1 MYMKLVA
8 IIFLAAL
15 SLVLSGIAV
24 PLSKAKGFSS
34 DVVIHTIRDN
44 RTIISIIVQ
53 VLSTLLALGQTYVVT
68 SLINLA
74 TNARLLHRNPPTLD
88 RLKLLQAITTKSP
101 ILDWGSKRAS
111 LISVVCLLL
120 LQLPAALWAGSITP
134 TINELTQETLV
145 QVPDFDQATSKFW
158 ASQCAPAQSC
168 DELLGETQ
176 DLGTFSFVNWKARTG
191 LLANSVSQASSR
203 NLSTPAYQKLDGTGY
218 FYHGRSYGVGSAVG
232 LLQPTYS
239 DDSNAIIRGY
249 SFVEDGYY
257 TNISCHYNRSIQ
269 LSFIKSDMVSTP
281 GGIYAPQ
288 GYWVHGSLPNGQW
301 AGFPTWGVV
310 NEGFTSSIAAV
321 NNQSR
326 YMYGFLAG
334 VAYSILNQ
342 TQCEVWFTPSR
353 FNVSV
358 DMDAKNISVALS
370 KLDSFDIDPSR
381 ALANISFHGV
391 GYLSQTLTTLYT
403 SVLGDSFRRN
413 VENVQSRAQRKEVT
427 DQDVFEAV
435 EDGIRLLLDHFL
447 EGSGAAQV
455 MLLRKTKPM
464 SGTITVQVFR
474 VGAFWPA
481 LSLLIISTL
490 IAAAVVLL
498 YCKYGLWGKIMS
510 DAECDF
516 IDFKSAILGSVKGLR
531 SEIDVIKAW
540 NGQSEDR
547 KVGQLRVR
555 ADRENSTLTVG
566 PQTDNYI
573 PLSYPSS

>member
-1 MYMKLVA
+1 MYMKLVT
-8 IIFLAAL
+8 ILFFTAL
-15 SLVLSGIAV
+15 SLVLSAIAV
-24 PLSKAKGFSS
+24 PLSRAKGFSC
-34 DVVIHTIRDN
+34 DG
-44 RTIISIIVQ
+44 

-68 SLINLA
+68 SLIGLA
-74 TNARLLHRNPPTLD
+74 TNARLLHRNPPRLD
-88 RLKLLQAITTKSP
+88 TLKLLQAITAKSP
-101 ILDWGSKRAS
+101 IFERGSKKAS
-111 LISVVCLLL
+111 LISVICLLL

-134 TINELTQETLV
+134 TINELTEKTV
-145 QVPDFDQATSKFW
+145 IEVPDFDQATSKYW
-158 ASQCAPAQSC
+158 ASRCAPAQPC
-168 DELLGETQ
+168 DELLGGTQ
-176 DLGTFSFVNWKARTG
+176 DLGTFSYVNWKARTG

-203 NLSTPAYQKLDGTGY
+203 NFSTPAYQKLDGTGY
-218 FYHGRSYGVGSAVG
+218 FYHGRSYGVGSAIG

-239 DDSNAIIRGY
+239 GDPNAIIRRY

-257 TNISCHYNRSIQ
+257 ANVSCHYNRSSQ
-269 LSFIKSDMVSTP
+269 LSFAKSDRVSTP
-281 GGIYAPQ
+281 DGIYGPQ

-301 AGFPTWGVV
+301 AGFPTWGVLY
-310 NEGFTSSIAAV
+310 EGFTTSIAAV

-334 VAYSILNQ
+334 DAYSMLNQ

-358 DMDAKNISVALS
+358 DMDAKNISVTLSQQKAL
-370 KLDSFDIDPSR
+370 DIDPSR

-413 VENVQSRAQRKEVT
+413 VENVQSRVQRKEVT
-427 DQDVFEAV
+427 DQDVIEAV
-435 EDGIRLLLDHFL
+435 EDGLRLLLDHFL

-474 VGAFWPA
+474 IGAFWSA
-481 LSLLIISTL
+481 LSLLFISTL
-490 IAAAVVLL
+490 IAATAVMV
-498 YCKYGLWGKIMS
+498 YYKYGLWSKIRS

-516 IDFKSAILGSVKGLR
+516 MDFKSAILGSLKGLR
-531 SEIDVIKAW
+531 SEIELVKAW

-547 KVGQLRVR
+547 QVGELRVQ
-555 ADRENSTLTVG
+555 ANRENFTLTVG
-566 PQTDNYI
+566 LQTDDYI
-573 PLSYPSS
+573 HLSDLRS

>member
-1 MYMKLVA
+1 MYMKLVT
-8 IIFLAAL
+8 ILFFTAL
-15 SLVLSGIAV
+15 SLVLSAIAV
-24 PLSKAKGFSS
+24 PLSRAKGFSC
-34 DVVIHTIRDN
+34 DGVIHFIRDN
-44 RTIISIIVQ
+44 RTLISIIVQ

-68 SLINLA
+68 SLIGLA
-74 TNARLLHRNPPTLD
+74 TNARLLHRNPPRLD
-88 RLKLLQAITTKSP
+88 TLKLLQAITAKSP
-101 ILDWGSKRAS
+101 IFERGSKKAS
-111 LISVVCLLL
+111 LISVIFLLL

-134 TINELTQETLV
+134 TINELTEKTV
-145 QVPDFDQATSKFW
+145 IEVPDFDQATSKYW
-158 ASQCAPAQSC
+158 ASRCAPAQPC
-168 DELLGETQ
+168 DELLGGTQ
-176 DLGTFSFVNWKARTG
+176 DLGTFSYVNWKARTG

-203 NLSTPAYQKLDGTGY
+203 NFSTPAYQKLDGTGY
-218 FYHGRSYGVGSAVG
+218 FYHGRSYGVGSAIG

-239 DDSNAIIRGY
+239 GDPNAIIRRY

-257 TNISCHYNRSIQ
+257 ANVSCHYNKSSQ
-269 LSFIKSDMVSTP
+269 LSFAKSDRVSTP
-281 GGIYAPQ
+281 DGIYGPQ

-301 AGFPTWGVV
+301 AGFPTWGVLY
-310 NEGFTSSIAAV
+310 EGFTTSIAAV

-334 VAYSILNQ
+334 DAYSMLNQ

-358 DMDAKNISVALS
+358 DMDAKNISVTLSQQKAL
-370 KLDSFDIDPSR
+370 DIDPSR

-413 VENVQSRAQRKEVT
+413 VENVQSRVQRKEVT
-427 DQDVFEAV
+427 DQDVIEAV
-435 EDGIRLLLDHFL
+435 EDGLRLLLDHFL

-474 VGAFWPA
+474 IGAFWSA
-481 LSLLIISTL
+481 LSLLFISTL
-490 IAAAVVLL
+490 IAATAVMV
-498 YCKYGLWGKIMS
+498 YYKYGLWSKIRS

-516 IDFKSAILGSVKGLR
+516 MDFKSAILGSLKGLR
-531 SEIDVIKAW
+531 SEIELVKAW

-547 KVGQLRVR
+547 QVGELRVQ
-555 ADRENSTLTVG
+555 ANRENFTLTVG
-566 PQTDNYI
+566 LQTDDYI
-573 PLSYPSS
+573 HLSDLRS